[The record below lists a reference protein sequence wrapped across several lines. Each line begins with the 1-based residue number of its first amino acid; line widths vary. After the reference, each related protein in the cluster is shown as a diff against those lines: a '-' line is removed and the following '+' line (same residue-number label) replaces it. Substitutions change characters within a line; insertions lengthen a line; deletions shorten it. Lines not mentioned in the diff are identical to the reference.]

1 MSTPTSP
8 THPFPSTYPVWSGS
22 RDVTLWD
29 EVRKCYKI
37 VFWALRVKRTSRIYS
52 LFKLSP

>member
-22 RDVTLWD
+22 RDVTLSD
-29 EVRKCYKI
+29 EVSKCYKI
-37 VFWALRVKRTSRIYS
+37 VFLALRVKRTSRI
-52 LFKLSP
+52 